1 MNSPALFL
9 NKPQGKDRHRRT
21 TTTLNAATSRHLHT
35 LQNYNDLNRK
45 LTRVYMRWIAASN
58 RREAVTPGLSEGQRS
73 PGVQRRSTLNSMLM
87 GEKAKQRVKE
97 EERIFDQVS
106 GLFQVVSCGGDL
118 GSKSRRMREYNMLK
132 RMEKDKI

>member
-1 MNSPALFL
+1 
-9 NKPQGKDRHRRT
+9 
-21 TTTLNAATSRHLHT
+21 
-35 LQNYNDLNRK
+35 
-45 LTRVYMRWIAASN
+45 
-58 RREAVTPGLSEGQRS
+58 
-73 PGVQRRSTLNSMLM
+73 MLM